1 MNCGHEKRRP
11 NSVLVTCCSTHRT
24 HNSIYSNS
32 MSELPKLVLETI
44 EKTALF
50 VRKNGEA
57 FAAKLLDNNP
67 EGKFDFL
74 KESHPHHETYLLLLR
89 LDKHTDDQRKGGE
102 ISQNLPIPKPLDFLF
117 ATDVPSISAKDLQI
131 IKDTALYVAANTRE
145 HEDKLLRHMERKGK
159 RSQFAFMKKSNTLHK
174 MYQHYIDQY
183 RILVEDVLG
192 NTQSEHIRQLL
203 NSSASDVFRRAYER
217 AVYEKKNQV
226 ERKTQKAETR
236 EAELRF
242 ASIDWQDFALIS
254 RITFSAIDEVSE
266 MSVPLLREDVMRRAL
281 ETKSRALEIQKKA
294 APKEV
299 PKTTESADAGAG
311 PSGTTAF
318 KGMKIRAAGEFRLN
332 KKKAATKRTI
342 QCPLTG
348 QNIPEQ
354 DFDDHLRTLLRDPR
368 YKEQQENYMKKNFTH
383 ASNLTS
389 DQVYENIQRLVRKR
403 DMAEEEESAAKRIDT
418 GEAKTL

>member
-1 MNCGHEKRRP
+1 MTLKLSLGHVILHP
-11 NSVLVTCCSTHRT
+11 
-24 HNSIYSNS
+24 SIAPSSNFTNS

-50 VRKNGEA
+50 VHKNGES

-67 EGKFDFL
+67 DGKFDFL
-74 KESHPHHETYLLLLR
+74 KESHPHHKTYLLLLR
-89 LDKHTDDQRKGGE
+89 LDKPTDVQQGDNVSE
-102 ISQNLPIPKPLDFLF
+102 VISTSKPLDFMF
-117 ATDVPSISAKDLQI
+117 VTNVPSISAKDLQI
-131 IKDTALYVAANTRE
+131 IKDTALYVAANTPD
-145 HEDKLLRHMERKGK
+145 HEDKLLRHMEKKGK

-174 MYQHYIDQY
+174 MYRHFIDQY
-183 RILVEDVLG
+183 RVLIG
-192 NTQSEHIRQLL
+192 DAAENRQSEHIRQLL
-203 NSSASDVFRRAYER
+203 NSSASDLFRRAYER

-242 ASIDWQDFALIS
+242 ASIEWHDFVLVS
-254 RITFSAIDEVSE
+254 KITFSAIDEVSE
-266 MSVPLLREDVMRRAL
+266 MSVPLLREEVMRRAL
-281 ETKSRALEIQKKA
+281 ETKSQALEIQKKP

-299 PKTTESADAGAG
+299 SKTPEPPDAGPGAT
-311 PSGTTAF
+311 GTAAF

-332 KKKAATKRTI
+332 KKKTATKRTI

-348 QNIPEQ
+348 QNIPELE
-354 DFDDHLRTLLRDPR
+354 FDDHLRSLLRDPR

-389 DQVYENIQRLVRKR
+389 DQVYENIKRLVRKR

-418 GEAKTL
+418 GEAKTS